1 VRSWLY
7 TPANTPNRMIQAG
20 MYGSDGIIFD
30 LEDAVALSEKDEA
43 RLLLEGLLPLIR
55 ASLERTHPAVKIA
68 VRINGLDTPY
78 WQDDLKAVV
87 GSGGAIIR
95 VPKVES
101 AAEVEEIAHALSL
114 LEAELHIPDG
124 SVHLQVLLETPRGVE
139 EAFRIGAASPRV
151 IAFSFG
157 AEDYCSALGIHRN
170 GPRVALDY
178 PRARIASAA
187 SACGIEAYDAAYGFL
202 DNADAL
208 VLECAHAKALGFH
221 GKSAIHPKQV
231 AAINGEF
238 SFSAQ
243 EVREAKAILAS
254 LEKNQDGVS
263 SLEGRMID
271 KPVIAWA
278 HRVLAAA
285 EGNR

>member
-1 VRSWLY
+1 MRSWLY

-43 RLLLEGLLPLIR
+43 RLLLESMLPLIR
-55 ASLERTHPAVKIA
+55 GSLETTHPTVKIA

-78 WQDDLKAVV
+78 WQDDLRAVV
-87 GSGGAIIR
+87 SAGGTIIR

-101 AAEVEEIAHALSL
+101 AAQVEEIAHALSL

-124 SVHLQVLLETPRGVE
+124 RVLLQVLLETPRGVE
-139 EAFRIGAASPRV
+139 EAFRIGEASPRV

-170 GPRVALDY
+170 GPTFALDY
-178 PRARIASAA
+178 PRSRIASAA
-187 SACGIEAYDAAYGFL
+187 SGCGIEAYDAAFGFL
-202 DNADAL
+202 DNTEGLA
-208 VLECAHAKALGFH
+208 LECVHAKALGFH

-231 AAINGEF
+231 VAINGEF
-238 SFSAQ
+238 SFSDQ
-243 EVREAKAILAS
+243 EVREAQAIMDS
-254 LEKNQDGVS
+254 LEKNKGGVL

-278 HRVLAAA
+278 HRVLAAGG
-285 EGNR
+285 GNR